1 METLQSPNIQLF
13 ILNNTTLLSLVEIPG
28 MDEPHYNYN
37 GDLNASSDSAL
48 LIGGGVPTNQV
59 RIILRDISGKF
70 VWDTSVIST
79 PPAFLPPD
87 HTGCGDE
94 RHSFYRNSAAPPN
107 VPPPPFPLA
116 PSPAATIGSGGSSSL
131 FSPPRH
137 TKRHRPPSELPTHE
151 AAAADLDQLDDLL
164 QYLGHTAPELLSA
177 PGRPLNSVAAWQMA
191 PEVPPNQL
199 EGDLISSV
207 IGQRNLEQEQLV
219 RYGGGTTAGYMR
231 AGRPAAPPE
240 LTAVPEP
247 EPFQQARILFQQ
259 LGLSSWEKR
268 PHIQLVKKTE
278 QLGQFAASHFT
289 NSGTGVREKKSYS
302 ARYD

>member
-28 MDEPHYNYN
+28 MDADEHGYVHNTN
-37 GDLNASSDSAL
+37 GDLNASSDSG
-48 LIGGGVPTNQV
+48 LILTGGGVPSSQV

-70 VWDTSVIST
+70 VWDTSVINT
-79 PPAFLPPD
+79 PLQSSFQTDQA
-87 HTGCGDE
+87 GGGDD
-94 RHSFYRNSAAPPN
+94 RHALYRSAATFAHPPN
-107 VPPPPFPLA
+107 VPPPPFPIA
-116 PSPAATIGSGGSSSL
+116 PAGSGVGGGSI

-137 TKRHRPPSELPTHE
+137 TKRHRPPSELPTYE
-151 AAAADLDQLDDLL
+151 AAASDLDQLDDLL

-177 PGRPLNSVAAWQMA
+177 PGRPLNSVATWPMA
-191 PEVPPNQL
+191 PDAPPNL

-219 RYGGGTTAGYMR
+219 RYGGGGTASYLR

-278 QLGQFAASHFT
+278 QLGQYLPTSSCFT
-289 NSGTGVREKKSYS
+289 I
-302 ARYD
+302 